1 MSFYWKCEGF
11 LLVCFFFFSISR
23 FNRKLKHW
31 EESSQGM
38 ENLPQS
44 TLRLEMGQQLFESGL
59 DLPWEQNPQ
68 EQGQKVEA

>member
-44 TLRLEMGQQLFESGL
+44 TLRLEMGTTAFRIRAGPPLGAKPTGVRSKG
-59 DLPWEQNPQ
+59 
-68 EQGQKVEA
+68 